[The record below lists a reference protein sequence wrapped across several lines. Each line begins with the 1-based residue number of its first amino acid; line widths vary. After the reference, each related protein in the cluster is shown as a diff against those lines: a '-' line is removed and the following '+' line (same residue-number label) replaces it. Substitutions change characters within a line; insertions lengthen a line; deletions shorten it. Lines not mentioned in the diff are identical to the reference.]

1 MDTDRI
7 FDLLQEHTVL
17 LTRIGTRQETSE
29 ERMDRLIPVVA
40 EHSKQLGYAKGAAA
54 ILAMLWTGVVAIFA
68 ALIKGH
74 H

>member
-17 LTRIGTRQETSE
+17 LTRIGTLQETSK

-40 EHSKQLGYAKGAAA
+40 EHSKQLGYAKGVAA
-54 ILAMLWTGVVAIFA
+54 ILAMLWTGAVAIFA

>member
-17 LTRIGTRQETSE
+17 LTRIGTLQDTSE

-54 ILAMLWTGVVAIFA
+54 ILAMLWTGAVAIFA

>member
-17 LTRIGTRQETSE
+17 LTRIGTLQETSE

-54 ILAMLWTGVVAIFA
+54 ILSLLWAAAVAAITT
-68 ALIKGH
+68 LIKGH